1 MSTSPPDVPSE
12 STGPA
17 GAAESRA
24 PDLAAAESPPAP
36 RRLGDL
42 LRAVDTV
49 RLGHAADI
57 GIGGIVTRAEDVR
70 PGSLFIALPGAS
82 ADGHAFIADAA
93 RRGAAAIVVERDV
106 GGALDA
112 PLVRVG
118 STRRALAEIAAEWYG
133 HPADGMV
140 LIGITGTAGKTSVL
154 SLLEALLV
162 AAGERAGSIGS
173 LGLHI
178 QGEAQDET
186 VYTTPDPLL
195 LHGELARLAAAGCD
209 LVTMEATSHALT
221 QDRVHGLRYRLGIF
235 TNLLPL
241 EHSEYHDSFEDYV
254 EAKSLFFDLLTP
266 DAPLIYNQDDP
277 VARALVEERSPR
289 GIGVG
294 TGTDARVRITTTE
307 TSVSGTRL
315 SLRWEDGL
323 PGRDG
328 TRIRPG
334 AVDLRLRLLGSAN
347 RMNAALATTAA
358 LWAGVDPGVI
368 DRALQDFE
376 PPSRRLQVVHQ
387 GRFVVLDDTV
397 GHPDSI
403 SAFFDVVESLAPAR
417 SHVVFAVRGR
427 RGDRIN
433 QANGEALA
441 IWADRLGID
450 TVVVTRATEAADALN
465 RVDDQEYEAFL
476 IPLREHDIAFHEV
489 DQLGTAVR
497 TALDQAGDG
506 DLVALLGA
514 QAMDGGQD
522 VVRAWLREHHRP

>member
-1 MSTSPPDVPSE
+1 MSASPPD
-12 STGPA
+12 
-17 GAAESRA
+17 R
-24 PDLAAAESPPAP
+24 PPAP

-42 LRAVDTV
+42 LRDVDTV
-49 RLGHAADI
+49 RLGRAADI
-57 GIGGIVTRAEDVR
+57 TIGGIVTRAEDVR
-70 PGSLFIALPGAS
+70 PGSLFVALPGTS

-93 RRGAAAIVVERDV
+93 RRGAAAIIVERDV

-133 HPADGMV
+133 RPADGMV

-154 SLLEALLV
+154 SLIQAILV

-173 LGLHI
+173 LGLNI
-178 QGEAQDET
+178 QGETQDET

-195 LHGELARLAAAGCD
+195 LHGELARLAAAECE
-209 LVTMEATSHALT
+209 LVAMEATSHALT

-266 DAPLIYNQDDP
+266 EAPLIYNQDDP
-277 VARALVEERSPR
+277 GARALVEERSRR

-294 TGTDARVRITTTE
+294 TGKDARVRITTDE
-307 TSVSGTRL
+307 TSISGTRL
-315 SLRWEDGL
+315 SLRWGEDL

-328 TRIRPG
+328 APVQPG
-334 AVDLRLRLLGSAN
+334 TVNLRLRLLGSAN

-368 DRALQDFE
+368 ERALQEFE

-387 GRFVVLDDTV
+387 GRFIILDDTV

-403 SAFFDVVESLAPAR
+403 SAFFDVVESLSPRRA
-417 SHVVFAVRGR
+417 HVVFAVRGR

-433 QANGEALA
+433 RANGEALA
-441 IWADRLGID
+441 IWAARLGVD

-465 RVDDQEYEAFL
+465 RVEEQEYEAFL
-476 IPLREHDIAFHEV
+476 IPLREHGVAFQEV
-489 DQLGTAVR
+489 DELGPAVR
-497 TALDQAGDG
+497 TALEQAGDG

-514 QAMDGGQD
+514 QAMNGGQD
-522 VVRAWLREHHRP
+522 VVRAWLREHPHP